1 MVKNPN
7 KNKRVSVVKIDFN
20 LLKEVED
27 FIKEEKNRFRF
38 VNKKQFIDVAV
49 YELLGKIKKEG
60 SKKEE
65 RT

>member
-1 MVKNPN
+1 MVRKILD
-7 KNKRVSVVKIDFN
+7 KNKKVSAVKIDFG

-49 YELLGKIKKEG
+49 YELLRKINGENGKIK
-60 SKKEE
+60 
-65 RT
+65 